1 MNLLSRSNGGHK
13 KGTYA
18 MRILSFLT
26 PLLIV
31 GLSASIV
38 FAAPKLQVEMQSQEG
53 ELFWIFSVDEGELEG
68 SALTSKFVQGR
79 LVIEVQGVKAER
91 EWQDPWAKHPKVK
104 RALIYPSK
112 QNATKAFVKIRF
124 AAKVPKQSQKEI
136 KTYKTGNFVV
146 VSLPWDGVKEWI
158 AKGRDL
164 IDLNAR
170 NEETEEEVV
179 PEQAQEELKLSAQA
193 AILDQPAA
201 EAPQK
206 FEDPDAHSPKPNEL
220 TRLHSELA
228 LAQAQVAKSTSAV
241 PRILALPFG
250 LLNVA
255 DNERG
260 PLEGYAKVSN
270 AYLDA
275 QMHHN
280 SDLIWIDEPTVRA
293 HAEQLR
299 DEEQLLSV
307 PKARALAAH
316 EGADLVLRTGLR
328 FEPGRAGIIRLNSQL
343 ISTMSGEVQ
352 EEFNYFLSEAKM
364 KEAFEA
370 AWRQETRSG
379 AIWRAAL
386 FPGWGHIYR
395 GHKAAGW
402 GYAGM
407 GIALL
412 SGAVASAIASKLAH
426 DDYNISDPTTSH
438 RRQDA
443 NAHIDRANLLFVGFG
458 ATWLSS
464 LLSTVATAEDR
475 SYLDV
480 QALDMGEMEVQK

>member
-1 MNLLSRSNGGHK
+1 
-13 KGTYA
+13 
-18 MRILSFLT
+18 MRILSFLA
-26 PLLIV
+26 PLLII
-31 GLSASIV
+31 GLSASLAL
-38 FAAPKLQVEMQSQEG
+38 AAPTLKVDMQSQDG
-53 ELFWIFSVDEGELEG
+53 ALSWIFSVSDGALEG
-68 SALTSKFVQGR
+68 SALKANFVKNR
-79 LVIEVQGVKAER
+79 LVIEVEGVEATR
-91 EWQDPWAKHPKVK
+91 AWQKPWAKHPKVS

-112 QNATKAFVKIRF
+112 QRRAKAYVKVKF
-124 AAKVPKQSQKEI
+124 ARRVPGEVREGLKTI
-136 KTYKTGNFVV
+136 KTGEYVV
-146 VSLPWDGVKEWI
+146 VSLPMEGVKDWS
-158 AKGRDL
+158 AKGKEM
-164 IDLNAR
+164 IDLSEPTAEPA
-170 NEETEEEVV
+170 EEATQVEEEDN
-179 PEQAQEELKLSAQA
+179 LKLSASSA
-193 AILDQPAA
+193 VLDRPAA
-201 EAPQK
+201 EAPQT
-206 FEDPDAHSPKPNEL
+206 FEDPDAHSPEPNEL

-228 LAQAQVAKSTSAV
+228 LAQAQVAKSSSAV

-255 DNERG
+255 ESERG

-280 SDLIWIDEPTVRA
+280 ADLIWIDDPRVRA

-299 DEEQLLSV
+299 DEEQLITV

-316 EGADLVLRTGLR
+316 EGADFVLRTGLR
-328 FEPGRAGIIRLNSQL
+328 FEPGRAGIIRINSQL
-343 ISTMSGEVQ
+343 TSTMSGEIQ

-364 KEAFEA
+364 KEAFEQ
-370 AWRQETRSG
+370 AWREETRSG
-379 AIWRAAL
+379 AIWRAAA

-395 GHKAAGW
+395 GRSASGW

-412 SGAVASAIASKLAH
+412 TGAVVSAIASKVAH
-426 DDYNISDPTTSH
+426 DDYNVNDPMTSH

-480 QALDMGEMEVQK
+480 NALDMSEMEVSK